1 MNINLFMK
9 KIITGVMLMGPMMA
23 FAAVSGPLAN
33 TLNQF
38 QDVVNFLIPLLLSL
52 AVLVFFW
59 GLVKYIANASDEA
72 AKESGKTLMIWG
84 MIAIFV
90 MVAFWGIIGYVQ
102 NSLGLSGSISSTAAP
117 VVSLVPTT

>member
-1 MNINLFMK
+1 MK
-9 KIITGVMLMGPMMA
+9 KIITAAMLMGPMMA
-23 FAAVSGPLAN
+23 FAAPSGPLAN

-38 QDVVNFLIPLLLSL
+38 QDVVAFLIPVLLSL

-72 AKESGKTLMIWG
+72 SKESGKTLMIWG

-102 NSLGLSGSISSTAAP
+102 NSLGLSGSIVAPVAP

>member
-1 MNINLFMK
+1 MK
-9 KIITGVMLMGPMMA
+9 KLILGVMLMSPTFA
-23 FAAVSGPLAN
+23 FAQAGSVIGPLSA
-33 TLNQF
+33 TLSTF
-38 QDVVNFLIPLLLSL
+38 QAVINFLIPLMLSL

-90 MVAFWGIIGYVQ
+90 MVAFWGIIGFVQ
-102 NSLGLSGSISSTAAP
+102 QSTGLSGSVATPVAP
-117 VVSLVPTT
+117 NLQGIVPTNIP